1 MKKSVSSDGQPF
13 ESNTFSLS
21 PKESILGSRAQG
33 HGNGMSSVLSTLCC
47 VEAPKPV
54 EPAASLPPSLPY
66 PLSFLSKVSLLL
78 EQGHHQQISK

>member
-21 PKESILGSRAQG
+21 PKESILGSRAQE

-47 VEAPKPV
+47 VEATKPV
-54 EPAASLPPSLPY
+54 EPAAWSSLPY
-66 PLSFLSKVSLLL
+66 PLSFLSEVSLLL